1 MLKTVRENSPAETC
15 SGLSFGRWVLVTW
28 LMCSVLLFGC
38 AVVPEPTRSTHVG
51 SPGPVG
57 GCADF
62 FASLDA
68 RTARSNAFDSGYE
81 RVEEY
86 PYIRTDRFIASFREE
101 AESERTFDAWV
112 DRMQAVDRLA
122 RRNEIAQLS
131 DADILSIGSAGSRDQ
146 LYLKVVVCGDLLRHE
161 DLSSARKRNRLRE
174 IAVAHDEYITPRR
187 VVGLYPLA
195 KVFVSHGVDKWH
207 AEERRQFS
215 LEPNEEG
222 QSVRYVPVAG
232 FEAGSAYPIVRSAE
246 RDALGIPIYAFQDR
260 RILFHTFAP
269 VWKIQHQSGDDLI
282 GSPTW
287 TDDARIGVDTGLP
300 QTYTHLSFTRFEG
313 AVLTQLNY
321 IIWFPARTKDRPCDI
336 YAGLLDGITFRVT
349 LDLQGEPILYESMHN
364 CGCYYK
370 AYPTRHLKI
379 RETIA
384 YAEPPLI
391 LEAPE
396 IDFASQSLTIAMEAG
411 THYIRHLYPLS
422 HSGQAGSIVY
432 AFADYDELKRLAHP
446 IEHSKSMFD
455 RYGLVP
461 GSQRMER
468 SILWPTGVLSPGA
481 MRQWGTHAVAFVGRR
496 HFDDPFY
503 MDNMFTRP

>member
-1 MLKTVRENSPAETC
+1 MVTTLRKNSSAATC
-15 SGLSFGRWVLVTW
+15 SRHPFGRLVVMW
-28 LMCSVLLFGC
+28 IVCSVVHFGC
-38 AVVPEPTRSTHVG
+38 AVWPEPTRSIHVG

-57 GCADF
+57 GCANF

-68 RTARSNAFDSGYE
+68 QTSKSNAVDSGYK
-81 RVEEY
+81 RVEGH
-86 PYIRTDRFIASFREE
+86 PYLRTDRFIASFREE
-101 AESERTFDAWV
+101 VKLDRAFDAWV
-112 DRMQAVDRLA
+112 DRMQSGDRLA
-122 RRNEIAQLS
+122 RQIEIAQLS
-131 DADILSIGSAGSRDQ
+131 DAEILSVGSGGNRSE
-146 LYLKVVVCGDLLRHE
+146 LYSKVAACGDLLRRE
-161 DLSSARKRNRLRE
+161 DLSSSQKRDRLRD

-187 VVGLYPLA
+187 FLGLYPLA
-195 KVFVSHGVDKWH
+195 KVFVSRGVDKWH
-207 AEERRQFS
+207 ADARRQFS
-215 LEPNEEG
+215 LEPNEDG
-222 QSVRYVPVAG
+222 QSVRYVPVPGLKGA
-232 FEAGSAYPIVRSAE
+232 SAYRIVRSSE
-246 RDALGIPIYAFQDR
+246 RDALGIPIYASQDR

-269 VWKIQHQSGDDLI
+269 VWEIQHQSSDDLI
-282 GSPTW
+282 GSPAW
-287 TDDARIGVDTGLP
+287 TGDARVGVDTGLP
-300 QTYTHLSFTRFEG
+300 QTYTRLSFTRFEG

-321 IIWFPARTKDRPCDI
+321 IIWFPARTKNGHCDI

-349 LDLQGEPILYESMHN
+349 LDLQGDPILYESIHN

-391 LEAPE
+391 LEAPD
-396 IDFASQSLTIAMEAG
+396 IDFASQWLTVAMQAG

-422 HSGQAGSIVY
+422 HRAQAGSIVY
-432 AFADYDELKRLAHP
+432 VFADYDELKRLAHP
-446 IEHSKSMFD
+446 VEHSKSMFD
-455 RYGLVP
+455 RYGIVP

-468 SILWPTGVLSPGA
+468 SLLWPTGVLSPGA